1 MSGGGDDE
9 EEIILNEPPSKKEQI
24 INWFKDLQLHERIL
38 LIVFGILLVIF
49 VIVATVRL
57 VQVLKLSV
65 QKKHTQ
71 EKFTKVENKIAKI
84 EKRLGVESYHAKKHQ
99 EIVSTEKQLPK
110 DIFTKQTSKKE
121 IIKEVIPD
129 VAEVGLNI
137 AEHFNLIDLANK
149 NLMNQIIRKS
159 SGH

>member
-1 MSGGGDDE
+1 M
-9 EEIILNEPPSKKEQI
+9 I
-24 INWFKDLQLHERIL
+24 
-38 LIVFGILLVIF
+38 IF

-57 VQVLKLSV
+57 IQVLKLSV
-65 QKKHTQ
+65 QKKQIQ
-71 EKFTKVENKIAKI
+71 EKFTKAENKITKI

-99 EIVSTEKQLPK
+99 EIVLPEKQIPK
-110 DIFTKQTSKKE
+110 DIFIKQSSKKE

-129 VAEVGLNI
+129 IAEVGLNI

-149 NLMNQIIRKS
+149 NLMNQIIKKS